1 MQDDLKKVLAGCCLT
16 ALLASAS
23 VGTTVGGA
31 KTGAG
36 STDDGNSTKPAP
48 GGSG

>member
-23 VGTTVGGA
+23 VGTTVIA
-31 KTGAG
+31 A
-36 STDDGNSTKPAP
+36 
-48 GGSG
+48 SG

>member
-23 VGTTVGGA
+23 VGAANAVA
-31 KTGAG
+31 AG
-36 STDDGNSTKPAP
+36 SG
-48 GGSG
+48 